1 GNPNQAAEQYL
12 LVELYKE
19 AVEAFIAGRQ
29 WEKAKKLALEVDP
42 QLAKHVD
49 ELYMKHLKDSGNAK
63 EMRNLDIGA
72 ALDLFVERN
81 QWEECFAEAQKQG
94 PLVLHTY
101 LAKYAAQMIQANRA
115 ELVASV
121 YKKYG
126 AIAIPQNLKIYKA
139 LFYRMSRIDSLKHD
153 NYPKW
158 ADIRDVLHDVYENM
172 NSSASGG
179 AGGIQQEIEEQRP
192 TFEILLWISHMNAMR
207 AACSEH
213 EQLDNITA
221 KLSISLLRHSDILP
235 VDRAFYE
242 AGIMCRKVNWNEMSM
257 MFLNRYLDVVDAIE
271 EHNP

>member
-1 GNPNQAAEQYL
+1 
-12 LVELYKE
+12 
-19 AVEAFIAGRQ
+19 
-29 WEKAKKLALEVDP
+29 
-42 QLAKHVD
+42 
-49 ELYMKHLKDSGNAK
+49 
-63 EMRNLDIGA
+63 MRDLDVGT

-158 ADIRDVLHDVYENM
+158 ADIRDVLHDVFENM

-179 AGGIQQEIEEQRP
+179 AGGIQKEIEEQRP
-192 TFEILLWISHMNAMR
+192 TFEILLW
-207 AACSEH
+207 
-213 EQLDNITA
+213 
-221 KLSISLLRHSDILP
+221 
-235 VDRAFYE
+235 
-242 AGIMCRKVNWNEMSM
+242 
-257 MFLNRYLDVVDAIE
+257 
-271 EHNP
+271 